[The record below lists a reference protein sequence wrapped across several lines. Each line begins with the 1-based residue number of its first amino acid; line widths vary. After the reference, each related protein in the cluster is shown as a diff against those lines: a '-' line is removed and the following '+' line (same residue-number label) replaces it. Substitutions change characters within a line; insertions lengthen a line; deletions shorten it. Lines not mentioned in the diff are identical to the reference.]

1 MSNLQSI
8 IEESFT
14 QYAGAVLQSRALVD
28 VRDCLKP
35 SARQIFYCLYTDKFW
50 PTKPFKK
57 TLKAIGS
64 AARMYIHGDSS
75 CEGVIM
81 RAGQPFAMR
90 YPLIEVE
97 GNEGNLTESGNWA
110 AARYTSSRLND
121 LSMCLFEDIDKET
134 VSIWHDNYD
143 DTEKYP
149 SVLPSKGFYNI
160 CNGTQGIGIGAA
172 SSIPQFNIKDVNHA
186 LEVLLLNPNAS
197 FDEIYCAP
205 DFSTGAILLNE
216 QQVKESLKNGQGFAC
231 KLRSVIEWDSK
242 ERCFVVTQIP
252 YAVYTNTI
260 CGELDKILDDEAN
273 NPGIERYNDLTG
285 VNPFIKIY
293 LHKKANPD
301 RVLKYLY
308 KNTSLQSHF
317 GINLTMLNDGR
328 FPKVFTWKEALQA
341 HIDHEKVIYR
351 KGFEFDLN
359 KIKERIHIIEGLQK
373 AYDAIDEVIKTIKES
388 PYAAMANL
396 NLQKLLDIDE
406 YQARAILN
414 LKLSKLSR
422 LDIQKL
428 GEEKEDLEKQ
438 AERIQTILST
448 PELFN
453 KELING
459 WQTIAKQYGD
469 SRRTK
474 ILNLESEEDEVTE
487 KKQLSLSLTNKSA
500 IFVSE
505 TSTLY
510 TQRRNGVGTK
520 FKLES
525 DEYIIENLI
534 AENTDTLL
542 LFTNQGNYYHIR
554 LNNLIVDEKQYLTNF
569 IELTTTEHVIAAAIN
584 GKKPYILFVTK
595 NGIVKKSSFAEYNLK
610 RNTGATAIKLDKGD
624 EIVSVLFVT
633 DEQLGILSHQGN
645 FIRISTKEINSIGR
659 VTRGVCGMKLNEG
672 DYVVCA
678 DLIQPAE
685 NQLVTITAD
694 GYIKRTLLS
703 EFRLTG
709 RATKGIKAQRS
720 NNLIGFLPLFNQEEI
735 LIVSSNAQI
744 RLKVADIPWLGRD
757 TQGVKAIKLSE
768 NSSIIKIS

>member
-1 MSNLQSI
+1 MNPI
-8 IEESFT
+8 
-14 QYAGAVLQSRALVD
+14 
-28 VRDCLKP
+28 
-35 SARQIFYCLYTDKFW
+35 IFY
-50 PTKPFKK
+50 
-57 TLKAIGS
+57 IQ
-64 AARMYIHGDSS
+64 
-75 CEGVIM
+75 V
-81 RAGQPFAMR
+81 
-90 YPLIEVE
+90 
-97 GNEGNLTESGNWA
+97 
-110 AARYTSSRLND
+110 
-121 LSMCLFEDIDKET
+121 
-134 VSIWHDNYD
+134 
-143 DTEKYP
+143 
-149 SVLPSKGFYNI
+149 
-160 CNGTQGIGIGAA
+160 
-172 SSIPQFNIKDVNHA
+172 
-186 LEVLLLNPNAS
+186 
-197 FDEIYCAP
+197 
-205 DFSTGAILLNE
+205 
-216 QQVKESLKNGQGFAC
+216 QVK
-231 KLRSVIEWDSK
+231 KLRLQVQ
-242 ERCFVVTQIP
+242 R
-252 YAVYTNTI
+252 
-260 CGELDKILDDEAN
+260 
-273 NPGIERYNDLTG
+273 LT
-285 VNPFIKIY
+285 
-293 LHKKANPD
+293 
-301 RVLKYLY
+301 
-308 KNTSLQSHF
+308 
-317 GINLTMLNDGR
+317 
-328 FPKVFTWKEALQA
+328 
-341 HIDHEKVIYR
+341 
-351 KGFEFDLN
+351 
-359 KIKERIHIIEGLQK
+359 IHIIEGLQK

-388 PYAAMANL
+388 PYAGMANL

-453 KELING
+453 KELISG

-469 SRRTK
+469 ARRTR

-768 NSSIIKIS
+768 NSSIIKISKF